1 MAPDRSQSRP
11 SGASRVSA
19 RGERAFSRAS
29 LSFAHPLSASSLARP
44 VSPPRLL
51 PPPATFSP
59 LPPPPRHS
67 RHTRHTR
74 VRRSGGGNEWSW
86 QWESPDRNPPGASYP
101 DVGFSGLSIAGTSQ
115 HADPSVLAH
124 ADADAQA
131 GRQAGGVHRGQIR
144 RGPAGPRGKPLG
156 ASSQI
161 GASGASL
168 EMDGVWVGASG
179 ASADAPT
186 GGDDF
191 EYDLEGEDLDLDIE
205 GTALDDDPSNPTQR
219 THDVIISEI
228 EDINLEDYMAR
239 LEPPTFSEEMAE
251 EIFLGTRP
259 ATILDDDAI
268 AFPPKPE
275 TPGRAGRRGW
285 SRQGTRGIG
294 GTPGVERPQTG
305 GLDDADCVRSGV
317 GSGSGSGLGP
327 DDVAAD
333 DVEFAHIDADIYDDS
348 DDDSWGPETHE
359 VSLASGGPADHD
371 TDEDVA
377 ERRDGA
383 RFGAE
388 GKASNEAED
397 EDEDDDARRRRRRER
412 ERGGDEFV
420 VMSTPKG
427 LRRVPSARRRAQSAN
442 ARGAR
447 PGIGAGFAGT
457 KTGATPA
464 RARMRNSQPLAPSP
478 ADPRG
483 GSRGD
488 AARAK
493 PARVSSAGAAHTQGE
508 VSRRLE
514 LLQRP
519 PSRQRPPPE
528 ALDLFHKGRV
538 AGVAAAAAAAPAV
551 PGLNK
556 VSRPAGLAASMLRL

>member
-1 MAPDRSQSRP
+1 
-11 SGASRVSA
+11 
-19 RGERAFSRAS
+19 
-29 LSFAHPLSASSLARP
+29 
-44 VSPPRLL
+44 
-51 PPPATFSP
+51 
-59 LPPPPRHS
+59 
-67 RHTRHTR
+67 
-74 VRRSGGGNEWSW
+74 
-86 QWESPDRNPPGASYP
+86 
-101 DVGFSGLSIAGTSQ
+101 
-115 HADPSVLAH
+115 
-124 ADADAQA
+124 
-131 GRQAGGVHRGQIR
+131 VHRGQIR

-179 ASADAPT
+179 ASADAPA

-191 EYDLEGEDLDLDIE
+191 EYDLEGEDLDLDFE

-259 ATILDDDAI
+259 AAPADDDAI
-268 AFPPKPE
+268 AFRPKPE

-285 SRQGTRGIG
+285 SRQGTRGTG
-294 GTPGVERPQTG
+294 ETPGVGRPQTG

-371 TDEDVA
+371 TDEDTA

-383 RFGAE
+383 RGGAE
-388 GKASNEAED
+388 GKASNEAND
-397 EDEDDDARRRRRRER
+397 EDEDDERRRRRRER

-457 KTGATPA
+457 RTGATPA
-464 RARMRNSQPLAPSP
+464 RARIRNSQPLAPSP

-488 AARAK
+488 AARTK

-528 ALDLFHKGRV
+528 ALDLFHKGRI

-556 VSRPAGLAASMLRL
+556 VSRPAGMAASMLRL

>member
-1 MAPDRSQSRP
+1 M
-11 SGASRVSA
+11 
-19 RGERAFSRAS
+19 
-29 LSFAHPLSASSLARP
+29 
-44 VSPPRLL
+44 
-51 PPPATFSP
+51 
-59 LPPPPRHS
+59 
-67 RHTRHTR
+67 
-74 VRRSGGGNEWSW
+74 
-86 QWESPDRNPPGASYP
+86 
-101 DVGFSGLSIAGTSQ
+101 
-115 HADPSVLAH
+115 
-124 ADADAQA
+124 
-131 GRQAGGVHRGQIR
+131 
-144 RGPAGPRGKPLG
+144 
-156 ASSQI
+156 
-161 GASGASL
+161 
-168 EMDGVWVGASG
+168 
-179 ASADAPT
+179 
-186 GGDDF
+186 
-191 EYDLEGEDLDLDIE
+191 
-205 GTALDDDPSNPTQR
+205 
-219 THDVIISEI
+219 
-228 EDINLEDYMAR
+228 
-239 LEPPTFSEEMAE
+239 
-251 EIFLGTRP
+251 
-259 ATILDDDAI
+259 
-268 AFPPKPE
+268 
-275 TPGRAGRRGW
+275 
-285 SRQGTRGIG
+285 
-294 GTPGVERPQTG
+294 ERPQTG

-464 RARMRNSQPLAPSP
+464 RARCASQPLAPSP

-483 GSRGD
+483 GSRGTRR
-488 AARAK
+488 ARN
-493 PARVSSAGAAHTQGE
+493 PRG
-508 VSRRLE
+508 
-514 LLQRP
+514 
-519 PSRQRPPPE
+519 
-528 ALDLFHKGRV
+528 
-538 AGVAAAAAAAPAV
+538 
-551 PGLNK
+551 
-556 VSRPAGLAASMLRL
+556 